1 MSDEN
6 NNGRTP
12 APGGRQPLTLKPRG
26 AGSVSA
32 GTVKQSFSHGR
43 SKTVVVET
51 KRARPHMPGGG
62 GNLAAPSSAE
72 KRLFEPRPAPAPAA
86 ARAPGGGV
94 DTSGLSAEERAAR
107 QRAIELAQERQASER
122 RAAEERARAEAA
134 AAAARVPPPA
144 PAPVQAPAP

>member
-6 NNGRTP
+6 NNGRTAP
-12 APGGRQPLTLKPRG
+12 PPGGRQPLTLKPRG

-51 KRARPHMPGGG
+51 KRARTHLPGG

-72 KRLFEPRPAPAPAA
+72 KRLFEPRPAPAPA
-86 ARAPGGGV
+86 G
-94 DTSGLSAEERAAR
+94 
-107 QRAIELAQERQASER
+107 
-122 RAAEERARAEAA
+122 AA
-134 AAAARVPPPA
+134 AHPAAHLPALGRPPRRPGLDHHLSPGPALGPLRRGQLRPARAAARRPA
-144 PAPVQAPAP
+144 PGPRRPWPAAPR

>member
-51 KRARPHMPGGG
+51 KRARTHVPGGG
-62 GNLAAPSSAE
+62 TLAAPSSAE
-72 KRLFEPRPAPAPAA
+72 KRICEPRPPAAAPAA
-86 ARAPGGGV
+86 PRPPQGGPV
-94 DTSGLSAEERAAR
+94 PSDGLSAEERAAR
-107 QRAIELAQERQASER
+107 QRAIELARQQQAAQDAER
-122 RAAEERARAEAA
+122 RAAEERTRAEAA
-134 AAAARVPPPA
+134 NA
-144 PAPVQAPAP
+144 QA

>member
-6 NNGRTP
+6 NNGRTAP
-12 APGGRQPLTLKPRG
+12 PPGGRQPLTLKPRG

-51 KRARPHMPGGG
+51 KRARTHLPGG

-72 KRLFEPRPAPAPAA
+72 KRLFEPRPAPPAA
-86 ARAPGGGV
+86 PRAPGAPA
-94 DTSGLSAEERAAR
+94 DGLSAEDRAAR
-107 QRAIELAQERQASER
+107 QRAIDAAQERQASER
-122 RAAEERARAEAA
+122 TAAEARARADAA
-134 AAAARVPPPA
+134 TA
-144 PAPVQAPAP
+144 

>member
-6 NNGRTP
+6 NNGRNP
-12 APGGRQPLTLKPRG
+12 PPGGRQPLTLKPRG

-51 KRARPHMPGGG
+51 KRARTHVPGG

-72 KRLFEPRPAPAPAA
+72 KRLFEPRPAPAAAPRPAG
-86 ARAPGGGV
+86 APN
-94 DTSGLSAEERAAR
+94 DGLSAEERAAR
-107 QRAIELAQERQASER
+107 QRAIDAAQERQATE
-122 RAAEERARAEAA
+122 RAAAEARARAA
-134 AAAARVPPPA
+134 AAAAAAAPA
-144 PAPVQAPAP
+144 PAAPVAEAP